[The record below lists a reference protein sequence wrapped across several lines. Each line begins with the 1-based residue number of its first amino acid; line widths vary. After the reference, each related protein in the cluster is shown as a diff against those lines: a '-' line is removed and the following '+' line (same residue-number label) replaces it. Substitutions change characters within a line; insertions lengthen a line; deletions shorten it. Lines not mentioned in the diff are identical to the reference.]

1 MYIKKFHLYVILF
14 IISIVTFSI
23 FYITN
28 NSYSLESQ
36 NLTNTDFNFIAVAEV
51 GCSIRTQENIK
62 NIEN

>member
-1 MYIKKFHLYVILF
+1 MYIKKFHLIVILF

-36 NLTNTDFNFIAVAEV
+36 NLTNTDFNFITVAEV